1 MSRSDEAEGMSL
13 APRQHILVE
22 LSDEFRELEALRQQA
37 LAKRRTG
44 ILLLVI
50 AGCLSAALQ
59 VFLISVNASI
69 YWQAPLVLAGWYIY
83 REYLSKP
90 STGYQEEFKRQVV
103 PALTRSLQPEMNYRW
118 GRGIEEW
125 EFRSSDLYSN
135 DIARYHT
142 EDLLMGHIG
151 RTELRLAEIHA
162 EELVTSTDSE
172 GRTQTHYETI
182 FRGLFVVADFNKH
195 FQTEVFVMP
204 DFAQKY
210 FGWLGRVFQKLG
222 GNIERLENPE
232 FEKAFV
238 VRATD
243 PVEARYILTPDMQT
257 RMLALRTRLG
267 KDLRFAFKDSEVFIA
282 IPSTKDWFEP
292 KLSQMASS
300 PSQVRGLLGQ
310 LSACFKIVE
319 DLDLNTRIWTKG

>member
-1 MSRSDEAEGMSL
+1 MSRSNEAEGMSP
-13 APRQHILVE
+13 APRQHILME
-22 LSDEFRELEALRQQA
+22 LSDEFRELEALRQQT

-44 ILLLVI
+44 MLLLVI
-50 AGCLSAALQ
+50 VGCLSAGLQ
-59 VFLISVNASI
+59 VLLISADASS
-69 YWQAPLVLAGWYIY
+69 YWQAPLVLVGWYIY
-83 REYLSKP
+83 RAYLSQP
-90 STGYQEEFKRQVV
+90 SLGYKEEFKRQVV

-125 EFRSSDLYSN
+125 EFRSSDLYSEN
-135 DIARYHT
+135 IDRYYS

-151 RTELRLAEIHA
+151 KTELRLAEIHA
-162 EELVTSTDSE
+162 EERETYTDSE
-172 GRTQTHYETI
+172 GRTQTRYVTI

-204 DFAQKY
+204 DFAEKY
-210 FGWLGRVFQKLG
+210 FGWMGRVFQKLG

-243 PVEARYILTPDMQT
+243 PVEARYILTPDMQA

-292 KLSQMASS
+292 KLSQIASS
-300 PSQVRGLLGQ
+300 PRQVRGLLKQ
-310 LSACFKIVE
+310 LSACFEIVE
-319 DLDLNTRIWTKG
+319 DLNLNTRIWTKE